1 MFDNIIRKSIL
12 VHVIEYLIVDNM
24 EQTRVTD
31 DEKIHRNTRR
41 MLAMLENQQ
50 RLLQIIMSS
59 LYDLQQST
67 ECGRKH

>member
-1 MFDNIIRKSIL
+1 LFDNIIRKSIL